1 LLKIDFEK
9 IFYCYKPFLLFDKV
23 FFFYRS
29 YFKVLGS
36 FEDNKIDSYYLSRQE
51 YGTIAGFV
59 SSGCSYRRK
68 QRETFIKL
76 IYNHKYVARIIEG
89 CNAISIIILFISFVV
104 SFSGKLK
111 PTLLLFWRKRTGLR
125 IKCDANRHAECLDV
139 SFSWPSVFLA
149 RCVIPSVYL
158 WVVFI
163 LWVIWV
169 SKFSLYAKTVS
180 HKVRVTIG
188 FVLVVFPSCR
198 LLRMNCFMILF

>member
-1 LLKIDFEK
+1 
-9 IFYCYKPFLLFDKV
+9 
-23 FFFYRS
+23 
-29 YFKVLGS
+29 LGS
-36 FEDNKIDSYYLSRQE
+36 FEDNKIDSITLVGRNTEQLLDLFPADVATE
-51 YGTIAGFV
+51 E
-59 SSGCSYRRK
+59 K
-68 QRETFIKL
+68 KEETFIKL

-111 PTLLLFWRKRTGLR
+111 PTLLFFWRKRTGLR

-169 SKFSLYAKTVS
+169 SKFSLYAKNTA
-180 HKVRVTIG
+180 VT
-188 FVLVVFPSCR
+188 
-198 LLRMNCFMILF
+198 

>member
-1 LLKIDFEK
+1 LKKYFIAINLFCFLTKFFSFIVLTLGFWVVLKTIKSTLTTLVGRNTEQLLD
-9 IFYCYKPFLLFDKV
+9 LFPADV
-23 FFFYRS
+23 AT
-29 YFKVLGS
+29 
-36 FEDNKIDSYYLSRQE
+36 EENKE
-51 YGTIAGFV
+51 
-59 SSGCSYRRK
+59 
-68 QRETFIKL
+68 ETFIKL

-139 SFSWPSVFLA
+139 SFFWPSVFLA

-169 SKFSLYAKTVS
+169 SKFSLYAKLST
-180 HKVRVTIG
+180 
-188 FVLVVFPSCR
+188 
-198 LLRMNCFMILF
+198 